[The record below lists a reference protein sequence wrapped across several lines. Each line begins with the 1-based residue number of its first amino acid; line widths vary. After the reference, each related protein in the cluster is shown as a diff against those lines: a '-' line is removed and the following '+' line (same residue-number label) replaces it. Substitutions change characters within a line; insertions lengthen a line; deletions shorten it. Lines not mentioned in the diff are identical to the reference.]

1 MKLCVDIGNT
11 KVKAALFKADN
22 LVESKNFDSQQE
34 LLLWAKRINVS
45 KIIFSSVGKKVE
57 KNLIEENFPDISV
70 VYFSHQTP
78 IILKNNYETPETL
91 GLDRLAA
98 AVGGTMLYPNINT
111 LVIDAG
117 TCITFD
123 FVDADN
129 IYKGGSIH
137 PGIYMRAK
145 AMHSFTQRL
154 PMVKINSQV
163 PFVSANTQN
172 CLQAGAFWG
181 TVSEIEKM
189 IERYEQLGA
198 LSVLLTG
205 GDAELLANA
214 IKKQIFVRPLLVL
227 EGLNQIL
234 DWNA

>member
-1 MKLCVDIGNT
+1 MNLCVDIGNT
-11 KVKAALFKADN
+11 KIKAALFKN
-22 LVESKNFDSQQE
+22 GEVEKLEQFQSQAIMLEWAKNQNFDK
-34 LLLWAKRINVS
+34 A
-45 KIIFSSVGKKVE
+45 IFSSVGKK
-57 KNLIEENFPDISV
+57 ENKKVIKHCLGNIPII
-70 VYFSHQTP
+70 YFSHQTP
-78 IILKNNYETPETL
+78 IPLKNKYDTPETL

-98 AVGGTMLYPNINT
+98 SIGGTTLYPNINT

-123 FVDADN
+123 FVDANN

-137 PGIYMRAK
+137 PGIYMRIR

-154 PMVKINSQV
+154 PMVKINEKAS
-163 PFVSANTQN
+163 FLSTNTKN

-181 TVSEIEKM
+181 TVSEIERM
-189 IERYEQLGA
+189 IERYQKLGA

-205 GDAELLANA
+205 GDAQLLANA